1 MPDLNIYS
9 IENHIMAAL
18 PLNPGQP
25 GLPVILVHGVVDSL
39 YCWSRGAAA
48 PFLRFGPCTSLALPG
63 HFPAVFPPGIRPAD
77 LTSSLIARLVA
88 EAVRRIT
95 GGQPALLVGH
105 STGAFAVLAAAAAF
119 PELTCGLVSI
129 SGFAR
134 GRWKGILAAGQW
146 LACHDPFGKAAFQT
160 LFAIGRNKTL
170 FDLTARL
177 HTPGESEAV
186 RTSHEAFLDLSRD
199 SMQLYFA
206 AMRGLD
212 IFPQLAQIRAPA
224 LVIAGARDLAVPTTQ
239 SRQIAAA
246 IHGAECAFLPGG
258 SHHPFNDNPAW
269 YDQTV
274 TGWLGRTF

>member
-1 MPDLNIYS
+1 MPDLKTYS
-9 IENHIMAAL
+9 IEGHVMAAL
-18 PLNPGQP
+18 ALNPGQP
-25 GLPVILVHGVVDSL
+25 GLPVILVHGVVDTL

-63 HFPAVFPPGIRPAD
+63 HFPAVFPPGMRPAD

-88 EAVRRIT
+88 EAVRRIS

-105 STGAFAVLAAAAAF
+105 STGAFAVLATATAF
-119 PELTCGLVSI
+119 PELTRGLVSI

-134 GRWKGILAAGQW
+134 GRWRGILAAGQW
-146 LACHDPFGKAAFQT
+146 LASHDPFGKAAFQA
-160 LFAIGRNKTL
+160 LFALGRNKAI

-177 HTPGESEAV
+177 HTPGEDGAV
-186 RTSHEAFLDLSRD
+186 KTSHQAFLDLSRE

-212 IFPQLAQIRAPA
+212 IFPQLVQIRAPA
-224 LVIAGARDLAVPTTQ
+224 LVIAGSRDLAVPTAQ
-239 SRQIAAA
+239 SRQITEA
-246 IHGAECAFLPGG
+246 INQAECAFLPGG

-269 YDQTV
+269 YDEVV
-274 TGWLGRTF
+274 TDWLSRTF